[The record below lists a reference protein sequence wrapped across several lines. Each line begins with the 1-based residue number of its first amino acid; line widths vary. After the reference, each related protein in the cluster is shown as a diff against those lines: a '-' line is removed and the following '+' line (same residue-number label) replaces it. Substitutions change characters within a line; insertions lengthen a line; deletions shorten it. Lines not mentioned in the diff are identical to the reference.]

1 MTANRTTTF
10 LRHNKIDL
18 ALHQLRSGEGR
29 ALLVLNGLG
38 ESSPLRTPES
48 LASWPGPIYALDITG
63 HGESTVPQGGG
74 YSSEVM
80 MADADVALG
89 HLGAATV
96 YGRGQGA
103 YLALM
108 LAGSRPEEVKGAILD
123 DGPGIAGGGSTPPS
137 GVLLRVDTNAPSP
150 PDPFAMH
157 ELALEVRPPDYATSF
172 VRQAVYLN
180 DLDPCIV
187 VCARTQPEWLAAVA
201 GEYGVR
207 EEPLEAALARFGAIP

>member
-1 MTANRTTTF
+1 MNATRTTTF
-10 LRHNKIDL
+10 LRHNKIQL
-18 ALHQLRSGEGR
+18 ALHQLRGGDGR
-29 ALLVLNGLG
+29 ALLMLNGLG
-38 ESSPLRTPES
+38 EPSPQHTPANLE
-48 LASWPGPIYALDITG
+48 SWPGPIYALDITG

-74 YSSEVM
+74 YSSEM
-80 MADADVALG
+80 MMSDADVAIA
-89 HLGAATV
+89 HLGEATV

-137 GVLLRVDTNAPSP
+137 GVLFRIDPNAPRP

-157 ELALEVRPPDYATSF
+157 ELAIEVRPPDYATSF

-187 VCARTQPEWLAAVA
+187 VCARTKPEWLAAVA
-201 GEYGVR
+201 REYGVR
-207 EEPLEAALARFGAIP
+207 EEPLTAALARFAAIP